1 MTSPMSERKRAGKA
15 RPDTTRRGGPTA
27 VPEFAAARGPP
38 LLALAEAA
46 VSDER
51 CVELDAEFVEP
62 EI

>member
-1 MTSPMSERKRAGKA
+1 MIEQREVVCKILTHLGL
-15 RPDTTRRGGPTA
+15 PTDA
-27 VPEFAAARGPP
+27 PEFAAARGPP

-51 CVELDAEFVEP
+51 RVELDAEFVEP

>member
-1 MTSPMSERKRAGKA
+1 M
-15 RPDTTRRGGPTA
+15 
-27 VPEFAAARGPP
+27 PEFAAARGPP